1 MRIEKLDKDN
11 IEEYINDLH
20 LDKSEGLIDNI
31 NKLNEFGVKKDD
43 KFIFGFLNLP
53 EDDFI
58 CIYFG
63 NNNINSSL
71 VKECVD
77 FLDNSLSFNNHLIIC
92 ATNEK
97 VMNIM
102 DELYKVKQVF
112 VTKKTNNGINSS
124 TTREK
129 YADIDMKS
137 IKYIMSKNGII
148 CNLYNQNIQSE
159 DVIGKLDEFFMECN
173 ASDIEFI
180 ILPDS
185 FEILKSLGYECK
197 CKTYII
203 NSVF

>member
-20 LDKSEGLIDNI
+20 LDKAEGLIDNI

-77 FLDNSLSFNNHLIIC
+77 FLDNSLSFNNHLIIFIC
-92 ATNEK
+92 FFFK
-97 VMNIM
+97 NI
-102 DELYKVKQVF
+102 
-112 VTKKTNNGINSS
+112 
-124 TTREK
+124 
-129 YADIDMKS
+129 
-137 IKYIMSKNGII
+137 
-148 CNLYNQNIQSE
+148 
-159 DVIGKLDEFFMECN
+159 
-173 ASDIEFI
+173 
-180 ILPDS
+180 
-185 FEILKSLGYECK
+185 
-197 CKTYII
+197 
-203 NSVF
+203 